1 MLAMDTPHRLL
12 FVDLLAQKLSE
23 CPPVRVAK
31 PPLNSIE
38 GDCDLPLSEG
48 QDTTHGKAKG
58 WRKRS
63 TPQSHS

>member
-1 MLAMDTPHRLL
+1 MLAADKQQGRL

-48 QDTTHGKAKG
+48 QGTTHGKAQG
-58 WRKRS
+58 WRNRS
-63 TPQSHS
+63 PILSYS